1 MVARKLLTIIA
12 MKYNNNEF
20 NSEFSCSIKKTLE
33 QVVVIKHSNFP
44 ATIAINY
51 FEQQLLLYHIAMIAL
66 FYNSKIDITT
76 YTESSC
82 WAGCIIYLKGFDFYL
97 G

>member
-1 MVARKLLTIIA
+1 MNLIV
-12 MKYNNNEF
+12 
-20 NSEFSCSIKKTLE
+20 SFSALKKTLE
-33 QVVVIKHSNFP
+33 QVVVIKHSNFR

-76 YTESSC
+76 YTQSSC
-82 WAGCIIYLKGFDFYL
+82 WDLCKNECIHLFAMCILFKGPNKMSS
-97 G
+97 GQ